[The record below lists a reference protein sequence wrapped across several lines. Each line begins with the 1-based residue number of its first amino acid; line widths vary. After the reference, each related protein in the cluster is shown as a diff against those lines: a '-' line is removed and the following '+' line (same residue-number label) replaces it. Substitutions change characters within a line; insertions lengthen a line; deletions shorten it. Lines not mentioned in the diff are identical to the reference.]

1 MERPGLNTMGE
12 GLGFVAALPRTHRIR
27 NKLAMA
33 VIAREAMHTASAQT
47 PRPTEAELQ
56 LDCGTSM
63 SPETHTTQAMRV
75 LKKSGLLMQA
85 DASLPSVVTLVVG
98 RPIRGSWWGHPQGDA
113 IHVLN
118 NQLIEH
124 ADVIAARLVSRKI
137 TYVHRMLWP
146 ELFGVVTAGEPWQR
160 SGISKFVR
168 RIIRR
173 VESKGSIRT
182 DLDDLF
188 ANCSTSE
195 RRAAMG
201 EIEERLLMH
210 SSEVHTERGTHAK
223 LLQTWE
229 ECQRIKRFR
238 GRTLEAAE
246 ARKRLELSVESW
258 SAGSDGRATLP
269 WHSQRR
275 IRRPRG
281 PRT

>member
-12 GLGFVAALPRTHRIR
+12 GLGFVAVLPRTHRIR

-33 VIAREAMHTASAQT
+33 EIAGGGMHIATARAIGPS
-47 PRPTEAELQ
+47 EAELQ

-63 SPETHTTQAMRV
+63 SPETHITQAMRV
-75 LKKSGLLMQA
+75 LKQSGLLMQA

-98 RPIRGSWWGHPQGDA
+98 QPIRGSWWGHPAGDA

-118 NQLIEH
+118 NQLKEH

-160 SGISKFVR
+160 SGISTLTR
-168 RIIRR
+168 RIIQR
-173 VESKGSIRT
+173 VESKGSVRT

-201 EIEERLLMH
+201 EVEERLLLH
-210 SSEVHTERGTHAK
+210 SSDLHTERGTHAK

-229 ECQRIKRFR
+229 ECRRIKRFH
-238 GRTLEAAE
+238 GRTLEGAE
-246 ARKRLELSVESW
+246 SRKRLELSVQSW
-258 SAGSDGRATLP
+258 SAGSDKRATLP

-281 PRT
+281 PGI